1 MWMLLLS
8 NEQSCCCSMFMCQYL
23 SNVEIYSCNYVLVH
37 LQMLVYEFMPNGSL
51 QDWLSGNEVFHNY
64 KL

>member
-1 MWMLLLS
+1 MNSLVAVQCLCANIFPMLKFIHVITL
-8 NEQSCCCSMFMCQYL
+8 
-23 SNVEIYSCNYVLVH
+23 LVH